1 MKALTRVI
9 ALVSLVSF
17 GGALHAQPPA
27 AAPSAAPAQAPA
39 AAAPNWVEGRN
50 YFRVAQPQP
59 TNLPK
64 GKVLVTEVF
73 SYACP
78 ACNQFRPYMQKLVKS
93 LPPNAVVD
101 YVPASFNP
109 SEDWP
114 MFQLAYA
121 TAQNLGLADRTHE
134 AMYDAVWTTGELAT
148 MDAGTNS
155 LKSHMPTIE
164 DAARFY
170 QKQTGVPAAKF
181 LETAKSFG
189 VDTQVR
195 HDEDLMKAYGIDRTP
210 TLVVNGKYRV
220 TVQEAGGP
228 TQMADLVIFLVHKE
242 SQ

>member
-1 MKALTRVI
+1 MKALAV
-9 ALVSLVSF
+9 ALFSLVSF
-17 GGALHAQPPA
+17 AG
-27 AAPSAAPAQAPA
+27 AAPAQPP
-39 AAAPNWVEGRN
+39 AAAPNWVEGKN
-50 YFRVAQPQP
+50 YFLIAQPQP

-93 LPPNAVVD
+93 LPPNAVLD

-114 MFQLAYA
+114 MFQLAYV
-121 TAQNLGLADRTHE
+121 TAQTLGIADRTHE

-148 MDAGTNS
+148 TEGNT
-155 LKSHMPTIE
+155 LKSRMPTIE

-170 QKQTGVPAAKF
+170 QKQAGVPAAKF

-210 TLVVNGKYRV
+210 TLIVNGKYRV

-228 TQMADLVIFLVHKE
+228 AQMVDVVNFLVHKE

>member
-1 MKALTRVI
+1 MKALARLI
-9 ALVSLVSF
+9 ALFSLVSLAAAAS
-17 GGALHAQPPA
+17 AQPPA
-27 AAPSAAPAQAPA
+27 PT
-39 AAAPNWVEGRN
+39 APNWVANKN
-50 YFRVAQPQP
+50 YFLVTQPQP
-59 TNLPK
+59 TNLPR

-78 ACNQFRPYMQKLVKS
+78 ACNQFRPYMQKLLKA
-93 LPPNAVVD
+93 LPPNAVID
-101 YVPASFNP
+101 YVPASFNS

-114 MFQLAYA
+114 MFQLAYV
-121 TAQNLGLADRTHE
+121 TAQTLGIADRSHE

-148 MDAGTNS
+148 TDGGNT
-155 LKSHMPTIE
+155 LKSRMPTIE

-170 QKQTGVPAAKF
+170 QKQAGVPAAKF

-210 TLVVNGKYRV
+210 TIVVNGKYRV

-228 TQMADLVIFLVHKE
+228 TQMVDLVIFLVHKE

>member
-1 MKALTRVI
+1 MKALAV
-9 ALVSLVSF
+9 ALFSLVSF
-17 GGALHAQPPA
+17 AGAAPAQPPA
-27 AAPSAAPAQAPA
+27 AAA
-39 AAAPNWVEGRN
+39 NWVEGKN
-50 YFRVAQPQP
+50 YFLIAQPQP

-93 LPPNAVVD
+93 LPPNAVLD
-101 YVPASFNP
+101 YIPASFNP
-109 SEDWP
+109 AEDWP
-114 MFQLAYA
+114 MFQLAYV
-121 TAQNLGLADRTHE
+121 TAQTLGVANMTHE

-148 MDAGTNS
+148 TDGNT

-170 QKQTGVPAAKF
+170 QKQAGVPAAKF

-210 TLVVNGKYRV
+210 TLIVNGKYRV

-228 TQMADLVIFLVHKE
+228 AQMVDVVNFLVHKE

>member
-1 MKALTRVI
+1 MKALARVI
-9 ALVSLVSF
+9 APWLLISF
-17 GGALHAQPPA
+17 AGAGALAQSPA
-27 AAPSAAPAQAPA
+27 PQ
-39 AAAPNWVEGRN
+39 NWVEGKN
-50 YFRVAQPQP
+50 YSLVPRPQKP
-59 TNLPK
+59 DLPR

-78 ACNQFRPYMQKLVKS
+78 ACNQFQPYMQKLVKS

-101 YVPASFNP
+101 YLPAAFNA

-114 MFQLAYA
+114 MFQLAYV
-121 TAQNLGLADRTHE
+121 TAQTLGIADRAHE
-134 AMYDAVWTTGELAT
+134 AMFEAVWTTGDLAT
-148 MDAGTNS
+148 TDAASGT
-155 LKSHMPTIE
+155 LKARMPTIE

-181 LETAKSFG
+181 LETSKSFG

-220 TVQEAGGP
+220 TVQGAGGP
-228 TQMADLVIFLVHKE
+228 SQLVDLVNFLVRKE

>member
-1 MKALTRVI
+1 MKALARVI

-17 GGALHAQPPA
+17 AGAAPAQPPA
-27 AAPSAAPAQAPA
+27 ATG
-39 AAAPNWVEGRN
+39 NWVEGKN
-50 YFRVAQPQP
+50 YFRIAQPQP

-114 MFQLAYA
+114 MFQLAYV
-121 TAQNLGLADRTHE
+121 TAQTLGVAERTHE

-148 MDAGTNS
+148 TEGNA

-170 QKQTGVPAAKF
+170 QKQAGVPAAKF

-210 TLVVNGKYRV
+210 TLIVNGKYRV
-220 TVQEAGGP
+220 TAQEAGGP
-228 TQMADLVIFLVHKE
+228 SEMVDVVNFLVRKE

>member
-1 MKALTRVI
+1 MKAFAWAL
-9 ALVSLVSF
+9 ALVSMVSF
-17 GGALHAQPPA
+17 AGGAPAQPPA
-27 AAPSAAPAQAPA
+27 G
-39 AAAPNWVEGRN
+39 APNWVQGRN
-50 YFRVAQPQP
+50 YFLVAQPQP
-59 TNLPK
+59 TNLPR

-93 LPPNAVVD
+93 LPGNAVVD

-114 MFQLAYA
+114 MFQKAYV
-121 TAQNLGLADRTHE
+121 TAQTLGIADRTHE

-148 MDAGTNS
+148 MDGNT
-155 LKSHMPTIE
+155 LKSRMPTIE

-210 TLVVNGKYRV
+210 TVVVNGKYRV
-220 TVQEAGGP
+220 TVQEAGGAE
-228 TQMADLVIFLVHKE
+228 QLVALVGFLVGKE

>member
-1 MKALTRVI
+1 MKAFARLI
-9 ALVSLVSF
+9 ALFPLVWF
-17 GGALHAQPPA
+17 AGAASAQPPA
-27 AAPSAAPAQAPA
+27 AAAPT
-39 AAAPNWVEGRN
+39 WVVNRN
-50 YFRVAQPQP
+50 YFLVTQPQA

-114 MFQLAYA
+114 MFQLAYV
-121 TAQNLGLADRTHE
+121 TAQTLGIADRTHE

-148 MDAGTNS
+148 TEGNT
-155 LKSHMPTIE
+155 LKSKMPTIE

-170 QKQTGVPAAKF
+170 QKQAGVPAAKF

-195 HDEDLMKAYGIDRTP
+195 HDEDLLRAYGIDRTP
-210 TLVVNGKYRV
+210 TIIVNGKYRV
-220 TVQEAGGP
+220 TMQEAGGP
-228 TQMADLVIFLVHKE
+228 TQMTDLVIFLVHKE

>member
-1 MKALTRVI
+1 MKALAV
-9 ALVSLVSF
+9 ALFSLVSF
-17 GGALHAQPPA
+17 AD
-27 AAPSAAPAQAPA
+27 AAPAQPP

-50 YFRVAQPQP
+50 YFLIAQPQP

-93 LPPNAVVD
+93 LPPNAVLD
-101 YVPASFNP
+101 YIPASFNP
-109 SEDWP
+109 AEDWP
-114 MFQLAYA
+114 MFQLAYV
-121 TAQNLGLADRTHE
+121 TAQTLGIANMTHE

-148 MDAGTNS
+148 TDGNT

-170 QKQTGVPAAKF
+170 QKQAGVPAAKF

-210 TLVVNGKYRV
+210 TLIVNGKYRV

-228 TQMADLVIFLVHKE
+228 AQMVDVVNFLVHKE

>member
-1 MKALTRVI
+1 MKALARLI
-9 ALVSLVSF
+9 ALVSLVSVA
-17 GGALHAQPPA
+17 GAASAQPPA
-27 AAPSAAPAQAPA
+27 AAPNGVQ
-39 AAAPNWVEGRN
+39 GKN
-50 YFRVAQPQP
+50 YFLVAQPQP

-93 LPPNAVVD
+93 LPPNVVVD

-114 MFQLAYA
+114 MFQLAYV
-121 TAQNLGLADRTHE
+121 TAQTLGIADRTHE

-148 MDAGTNS
+148 TEGNT
-155 LKSHMPTIE
+155 LKSRMPTIE

-170 QKQTGVPAAKF
+170 QKQAGVPAAKF

-195 HDEDLMKAYGIDRTP
+195 HDEDLMRAYAIDSTP
-210 TLVVNGKYRV
+210 TVIVNGKYRV
-220 TVQEAGGP
+220 TPQTAGGAQ
-228 TQMADLVIFLVHKE
+228 QMVDLVLFLVHKE

>member
-1 MKALTRVI
+1 MKALARMIVLI
-9 ALVSLVSF
+9 SLSSF
-17 GGALHAQPPA
+17 AGAVPAQPPA
-27 AAPSAAPAQAPA
+27 AVAPA
-39 AAAPNWVEGRN
+39 WVEGRN
-50 YFRVAQPQP
+50 YVLVAQPQP
-59 TNLPK
+59 THLPA

-78 ACNQFRPYMQKLVKS
+78 ACNQFRPYMQKLIKS

-101 YVPASFNP
+101 YVPAAFNA

-114 MFQLAYA
+114 MFQLAYV
-121 TAQNLGLADRTHE
+121 TAQALGVADRTHE

-148 MDAGTNS
+148 TDASSGT

-170 QKQTGVPAAKF
+170 QKQAGVPAAKF
-181 LETAKSFG
+181 LEAAKSFG

-195 HDEDLMKAYGIDRTP
+195 HDEDLMKAYGVDRTP

-220 TVQEAGGP
+220 NTQSAGGA
-228 TQMADLVIFLVHKE
+228 TQLVDLVIFLVRKE

>member
-1 MKALTRVI
+1 MKALAV
-9 ALVSLVSF
+9 ALFSLVSF
-17 GGALHAQPPA
+17 AG
-27 AAPSAAPAQAPA
+27 AAPAQPP
-39 AAAPNWVEGRN
+39 AAAPNWVEGKN
-50 YFRVAQPQP
+50 YFLIAQPQP

-93 LPPNAVVD
+93 LPPNAVLD
-101 YVPASFNP
+101 YIPASFNP
-109 SEDWP
+109 AEDWP
-114 MFQLAYA
+114 MFQLAYV
-121 TAQNLGLADRTHE
+121 TAQTLGVANMTHE

-148 MDAGTNS
+148 TDGNT
-155 LKSHMPTIE
+155 LKSRMPTIE

-170 QKQTGVPAAKF
+170 QKQAGVPAAKF

-210 TLVVNGKYRV
+210 TLIVNGKYRV

-228 TQMADLVIFLVHKE
+228 AQMVDVVNFLVHKE

>member
-1 MKALTRVI
+1 MKILVRVI
-9 ALVSLVSF
+9 ALVSLASF
-17 GGALHAQPPA
+17 GGAAPAQPPT
-27 AAPSAAPAQAPA
+27 
-39 AAAPNWVEGRN
+39 AAAPNWVEGKN
-50 YFRVAQPQP
+50 YVLVSRPQP
-59 TNLPK
+59 TNLPQ

-114 MFQLAYA
+114 MFQLAYV
-121 TAQNLGLADRTHE
+121 TAQTLGIAERNHE

-148 MDAGTNS
+148 TEGNA
-155 LKSHMPTIE
+155 LKSRMPTID

-170 QKQTGVPAAKF
+170 QKQASVPAAKF
-181 LETAKSFG
+181 VETSKSFG

-195 HDEDLMKAYGIDRTP
+195 HDEDLMKAYAIDSTP
-210 TLVVNGKYRV
+210 TIVVNGKYRV
-220 TVQEAGGP
+220 TPQMAGGAA
-228 TQMADLVIFLVHKE
+228 QIVDVVIYLVRKE

>member
-1 MKALTRVI
+1 MKTLAAALF
-9 ALVSLVSF
+9 LSLVSF
-17 GGALHAQPPA
+17 AGAAPAQPPA
-27 AAPSAAPAQAPA
+27 ASPA

-50 YFRVAQPQP
+50 YVLVARPQP
-59 TNLPK
+59 TNLPR

-114 MFQLAYA
+114 MFQLAYV
-121 TAQNLGLADRTHE
+121 TAQTLGIAERSHE

-148 MDAGTNS
+148 TDGNT
-155 LKSHMPTIE
+155 LKSRMPTIE

-170 QKQTGVPAAKF
+170 QKQAGVPAAKF
-181 LETAKSFG
+181 LDTAKSFG

-195 HDEDLMKAYGIDRTP
+195 HDEDLMKAYAIDSTP
-210 TLVVNGKYRV
+210 TVIVNGKYRV
-220 TVQEAGGP
+220 TPQLAGGAQP
-228 TQMADLVIFLVHKE
+228 MVDVVIFLVRKE

>member
-1 MKALTRVI
+1 MKALARVI

-17 GGALHAQPPA
+17 AAAASAQPPA
-27 AAPSAAPAQAPA
+27 AAPA
-39 AAAPNWVEGRN
+39 AATANWVQGKN
-50 YFRVAQPQP
+50 YFLVTQPQP

-114 MFQLAYA
+114 MFQLAYV
-121 TAQNLGLADRTHE
+121 TAQTLGLADRTHE

-148 MDAGTNS
+148 TDAGSNT

-210 TLVVNGKYRV
+210 TLIVNGKYRV

-228 TQMADLVIFLVHKE
+228 TQMVDLVLFLVHKE

>member
-1 MKALTRVI
+1 MKALAV
-9 ALVSLVSF
+9 ALFSLVSF
-17 GGALHAQPPA
+17 AGAAPAQPPA
-27 AAPSAAPAQAPA
+27 AAA
-39 AAAPNWVEGRN
+39 NWVEGKN
-50 YFRVAQPQP
+50 YFLIAQPQP

-93 LPPNAVVD
+93 LPPNAVLD
-101 YVPASFNP
+101 YIPASFNP
-109 SEDWP
+109 AEDWP
-114 MFQLAYA
+114 MFQLAYV
-121 TAQNLGLADRTHE
+121 TAQTLGVANMTHE

-148 MDAGTNS
+148 MDGNT
-155 LKSHMPTIE
+155 LKSRMPTIE

-170 QKQTGVPAAKF
+170 QKQAGVPAAKF

-210 TLVVNGKYRV
+210 TLIVNGKYRV

-228 TQMADLVIFLVHKE
+228 TQMVDVVNFLVHKE

>member
-1 MKALTRVI
+1 MQAVG
-9 ALVSLVSF
+9 SF
-17 GGALHAQPPA
+17 LAGLFCRRGARTAAAA
-27 AAPSAAPAQAPA
+27 AAPS
-39 AAAPNWVEGRN
+39 WVEGRN
-50 YFRVAQPQP
+50 YFLIAQPQP

-114 MFQLAYA
+114 MFQLAYV
-121 TAQNLGLADRTHE
+121 TAQTLGIANMTHE

-148 MDAGTNS
+148 TDGNT

-170 QKQTGVPAAKF
+170 QKQAGVPAAKF

-228 TQMADLVIFLVHKE
+228 AQMVDVVNFLVHKE

>member
-1 MKALTRVI
+1 MKALAV
-9 ALVSLVSF
+9 ALFLSLVSF
-17 GGALHAQPPA
+17 AR
-27 AAPSAAPAQAPA
+27 AAPAQPP

-50 YFRVAQPQP
+50 YFLVAQPQP
-59 TNLPK
+59 TNLPR

-93 LPPNAVVD
+93 LPPNAVLD

-114 MFQLAYA
+114 MFQLAYV
-121 TAQNLGLADRTHE
+121 TAQTLGIANLTHE

-148 MDAGTNS
+148 TDGNT
-155 LKSHMPTIE
+155 LKTHMPTIE

-170 QKQTGVPAAKF
+170 QKQANVPAAKF
-181 LETAKSFG
+181 LATAKSFG

-195 HDEDLMKAYGIDRTP
+195 HDEDLMKAYAIDRTP
-210 TLVVNGKYRV
+210 TLIVNGKYRV

-228 TQMADLVIFLVHKE
+228 QQMVDLVIFLVHKE

>member
-1 MKALTRVI
+1 MKALAV
-9 ALVSLVSF
+9 ALFSLVSF
-17 GGALHAQPPA
+17 AG
-27 AAPSAAPAQAPA
+27 AAPAQPP
-39 AAAPNWVEGRN
+39 AAAPNWVEGKN
-50 YFRVAQPQP
+50 YFLIAQPQP

-93 LPPNAVVD
+93 LPPNAVLD
-101 YVPASFNP
+101 YIPASFNP
-109 SEDWP
+109 AEDWP
-114 MFQLAYA
+114 MFQLAYV
-121 TAQNLGLADRTHE
+121 TAQTLGIANMTHE

-148 MDAGTNS
+148 MDGNT
-155 LKSHMPTIE
+155 LKSRMPTIE

-170 QKQTGVPAAKF
+170 QKQAGVPAAKF

-228 TQMADLVIFLVHKE
+228 TQMVDVVNFLVHKE